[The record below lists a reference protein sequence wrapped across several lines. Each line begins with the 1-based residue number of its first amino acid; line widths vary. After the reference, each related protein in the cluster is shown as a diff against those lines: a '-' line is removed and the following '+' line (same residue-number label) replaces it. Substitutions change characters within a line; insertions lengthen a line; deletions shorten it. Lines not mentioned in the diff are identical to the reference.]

1 SEINLLKMI
10 NHTNIIRLSGYCI
23 HQGNTYLVYEY
34 AYNGSLSD
42 WLRSKKNQS
51 SLTLSWKQRVQIAY
65 DVGDAIN
72 YLHNFTNP
80 PYIHKNL
87 KTSNILL
94 DGNFRAKLANFGLAR
109 MVEND
114 DQGGVHMTRH
124 VVGTHGYM
132 APEYI
137 ENGVVTPKLDVFGF
151 GVVVLELLSGREA
164 AAIDKKAG
172 EQLLSAAVIRVLEG
186 DNVREKLRGFID
198 PSLKNE
204 YPLDLAFSMAQQAKL
219 CVVDDPNARPAMSE
233 ILVTLSKILSST
245 LDWDPSDEFNC
256 SRSVSSGSPTSPS
269 DQTHHTP
276 QPPPSD
282 TCQRSGKE
290 KPVTGL
296 EAPKTLP
303 ESADYTENKSWSVPF
318 SSQGLHHAIES
329 LTLYKFH
336 DLQIATDY
344 FGEANIIK
352 GSVYR
357 GSFKGDTAA
366 VKVMKGDVSSEIN
379 LLKMINH
386 TNIIRLSGYCIHQ
399 GNTYLVYEYAYNG
412 SLSDWLR
419 SKKNQS
425 SLTLSWKQR
434 VQIAYDVGDAINY
447 LHNFTNPPYIHKNL
461 KTSNILLDG
470 NFRAKLANFG
480 LARMVEND
488 DQGGVHMTRHVVGT
502 HGYMAPEYIENGVV
516 TPKLDVFGFG
526 VVVLELLSGREAAAI
541 DKKAGEQLLSAAVIR
556 VLEGDNVREKLR
568 GFIDPSLKNEYPL
581 DLAFSMAQ
589 QAKLCVADD
598 PNARPAMSEILVTL

>member
-1 SEINLLKMI
+1 SSEINLLKMI

-256 SRSVSSGSPTSPS
+256 SSGSEPTRIASLNNISS
-269 DQTHHTP
+269 DVATISTNTQVVVPVNCSCSGDYFQHNASYTLKDTSENYFTVANDTY
-276 QPPPSD
+276 QGLT
-282 TCQRSGKE
+282 TCQAMIAQNPYNARNLS
-290 KPVTGL
+290 VVC
-296 EAPKTLP
+296 
-303 ESADYTENKSWSVPF
+303 KSW
-318 SSQGLHHAIES
+318 S

-336 DLQIATDY
+336 DLQMATGY

-352 GSVYR
+352 GSFYR

-386 TNIIRLSGYCIHQ
+386 SNVIRLSGFCVHQ
-399 GNTYLVYEYAYNG
+399 RNTYLYEYADNS
-412 SLSDWLR
+412 SLSDWLCSNR
-419 SKKNQS
+419 NQS

-434 VQIAYDVGDAINY
+434 IQIAYNVADAINY

-470 NFRAKLANFG
+470 NFRAKLANF

-488 DQGGVHMTRHVVGT
+488 DHGLHLTRHVVSTRGNIDP
-502 HGYMAPEYIENGVV
+502 YLENGVV

-526 VVVLELLSGREAAAI
+526 VVILELLSGREAAAG
-541 DKKAGEQLLSAAVIR
+541 DKKAGEELLFAPVSR
-556 VLEGDNVREKLR
+556 VLKGDNVREKLR
-568 GFIDPSLKNEYPL
+568 GFIDHSLRNEYPL
-581 DLAFSMAQ
+581 KLAISIAQ
-589 QAKLCVADD
+589 LAKLCC
-598 PNARPAMSEILVTL
+598 R